1 MRSAFLVF
9 AFVAAALIGVPQPA
23 RAEDQIVQF
32 STAEGA
38 EHENTTTE
46 NTIARWS
53 IRAGDLTPGKVFTG
67 TVGVI
72 VNDNNSTDTLTLA
85 GRFGATSATPAS
97 NTSLGA
103 SSAVDSED
111 ADQAVVK
118 WELHVQSSTRAVV
131 YLDMQNP
138 DAKGTGTVTRH
149 MTVLTIAAA
158 TVYYLDVTADWSV
171 AHADNEVAAS
181 SFVVTEKI

>member
-1 MRSAFLVF
+1 MRFLALFVALLSAFVLVPTP
-9 AFVAAALIGVPQPA
+9 AHALT
-23 RAEDQIVQF
+23 RIVQM
-32 STAEGA
+32 SASEGA

-46 NTIARWS
+46 NTIARKTFS
-53 IRAGDLTPGKVFTG
+53 PGELTAGKVYTG

-85 GRFGATSATPAS
+85 VRFGTTSATPAS
-97 NTSLGA
+97 NTSGGA

-118 WELHVQSSTRAVV
+118 WELHVQTATRAILYV
-131 YLDMQNP
+131 DMQAP
-138 DAKGTGTVTRH
+138 DAKGTGAVTRH
-149 MTVLTIAAA
+149 MTVLTIVA
-158 TVYYLDVTADWSV
+158 TSTYYLDVTADWSV

-181 SFVVTEKI
+181 SVVVVENI